1 VSWATVANGTIELSQ
16 LVQVPHSAA
25 LHAQRT
31 FGEAVVLVE
40 LLQGDADWC
49 VVSYIGAG

>member
-1 VSWATVANGTIELSQ
+1 MRGEFDNALRHGAVRIGERVQAQ
-16 LVQVPHSAA
+16 L
-25 LHAQRT
+25 
-31 FGEAVVLVE
+31 AVDDVVVVVE